1 MVKNLLHQPI
11 TTAEKQVNSKAKKTD
26 FLPNAVFIK
35 ETADF
40 L

>member
-11 TTAEKQVNSKAKKTD
+11 TTAEKQLNSGSKKAD
-26 FLPNAVFIK
+26 FLPIAVFMK
-35 ETADF
+35 ESADF

>member
-11 TTAEKQVNSKAKKTD
+11 TTAEKQLNSEAKKVE
-26 FLPNAVFIK
+26 FLLIVMFLK